1 MNLCSQNNSSE
12 VPLQV
17 FGQLNQS
24 LLQENAIQ
32 NKKVHNSPYY
42 EQILNGNECGEASV
56 FIDKNRNQFCF
67 DTAENK
73 WYLWNGHFW
82 EKDFSNESM
91 SSISEVVE
99 FYHEK
104 IAEIRTE
111 INLAY
116 QMDEEAVAKKLKSVE
131 TKFQTRVQQLNTNAR
146 RKNILSLAA
155 TGKQSL
161 AIKGDVWDRHPMLL
175 ACANGVV
182 DLETG
187 QLKDSCPT
195 DYLKTAS
202 PTEWQGLN
210 CPAPTWDQFLLQI
223 FDGDA
228 EIVAYLHRLLGYAI
242 TGMTT
247 EHVLPVFC
255 GQGRNGKGTIFE
267 VLSRILG
274 DIAKPCGPELLVEVS
289 GLKSGSAASPEI
301 MDLMGRRI
309 AWTSETDG
317 NRTFNMAKVKRLTG
331 NDSLKGRHLFKDLVT
346 FDPTHKL
353 FLLTNSKPHADAND
367 YAFWKRIQLLNF
379 PISFVDDPVKDNERE
394 RDPHLMSKLL
404 EEKSGILAWLVRGCL
419 EWQRININPPD
430 KILRDSSEYQAEED
444 VLGAFID
451 ETCTVGPNNKVSAK
465 VLYDAY
471 KKWAIE
477 SGHRPWSLT
486 TFGKKMTMSYPK
498 SQANGVTYY
507 QGISLPLTTP

>member
-1 MNLCSQNNSSE
+1 MSNDSKYLSKVATNSFNN
-12 VPLQV
+12 
-17 FGQLNQS
+17 LNQG
-24 LLQENAIQ
+24 LIQDNAMEN
-32 NKKVHNSPYY
+32 KEVHNSPYY
-42 EQILNGNECGEASV
+42 EQILNDNESGDARIFVKS
-56 FIDKNRNQFCF
+56 FKDQFCY
-67 DTAENK
+67 DTAECK
-73 WYLWNGHFW
+73 WYLWAEHFW
-82 EKDFSNESM
+82 EKDFSKEALKRVDT
-91 SSISEVVE
+91 VVQ
-99 FYHEK
+99 FYK
-104 IAEIRTE
+104 DKLAEIRAE
-111 INLAY
+111 INFAFS
-116 QMDEEAVAKKLKSVE
+116 MGDESLAKKLRYVE
-131 TKFQTRVQQLNTNAR
+131 SNFQTRIRQLNTNAR
-146 RKNILSLAA
+146 RKSILSLAA
-155 TGKQSL
+155 TGKNSL
-161 AIKGDVWDRHPMLL
+161 AIKGDEWDRHPMLL

-195 DYLKTAS
+195 DYLKTLA
-202 PTEWQGLN
+202 PTEWKGLD
-210 CPAPTWDQFLLQI
+210 CPAPAWEQFLLQI
-223 FDGDA
+223 FDNDA
-228 EIVAYLHRLLGYAI
+228 EIVAYLHRLLGYSI

-267 VLSRILG
+267 VLGRILG

-289 GLKSGSAASPEI
+289 GLKSGSAASPDI

-379 PISFVDDPVKDNERE
+379 PISFVDDPVRDNERP

-404 EEKSGILAWLVRGCL
+404 DERSGILAWLVRGCL

-451 ETCTVGPNNKVSAK
+451 ETCAVGPNNKVSAK

-498 SQANGVTYY
+498 SHANGVIFY